1 MTRRTKDIK
10 GPRGGPRRKAR
21 SPTASG
27 RTRAPRERVRLSEE
41 PPREP
46 GRSFLSRLVWFGLTA
61 TVWLAIC
68 AAALTAWFA
77 RDLPDIAD
85 LEKAMVRKPIVT
97 VLAADGSVL
106 AKYGEVHGN
115 AVRVGDLPPY
125 VPRAFLAIEDR
136 RFYDHP
142 GVDVFGIVR
151 AAMRNLTAG
160 GVREGGSTIT
170 QQLAKNLF
178 LTRERT
184 LRRKIQETLLAIW
197 LEQRFTKDQILAI
210 YLNRVYFGAGAYGVD
225 AAAHRYFGRPAAKL
239 TLFEAAVLA
248 GLVKAPSRDNPIV
261 APKRAAERAN
271 LVLAQMARSGWLTDS
286 TAARARRNEVR
297 YIAPGDA
304 SVSAK
309 YFTDWILDRV
319 DDYVGF
325 TSGDVI
331 VHTTLAP
338 LMQQYAQAAAA
349 QVLKENASRKVSQA
363 ALVALAP
370 DGAVRA
376 MIGGRDYGES
386 QYNRAVRALR
396 QPGSAFKLFV
406 FAAALEA
413 GVRPDDRMSDR
424 PITVQGW
431 SPRNA
436 GATYRG
442 DVTFREGAARS
453 SNAVAVALTEKV
465 GRNKVIRAAR
475 RLGITSALRPDP
487 SLALGAHEVTLLEL
501 TGAYAAVANGGIGVW
516 PYGIEEISDGKGRVL
531 YRRSGDGPG
540 RVIEPGVVAGLNDLF
555 TAVITWGTGKAAKLD
570 RPAAGKTGTNQD
582 NRDAWFVGYTPDLI
596 AGVWLGN
603 DDFAPMVSVSGGSIA
618 ARTWHL
624 FMENAL
630 SGVPPHPLAGP
641 ANDLSARE
649 EPDQSSIR

>member
-1 MTRRTKDIK
+1 MSRRTKDTK
-10 GPRGGPRRKAR
+10 RPRRRAR
-21 SPTASG
+21 TTTASG
-27 RTRAPRERVRLSEE
+27 RKRVPRERVRLSEE
-41 PPREP
+41 PRDEQPR
-46 GRSFLSRLVWFGLTA
+46 RTFLSRLVWFSLTA
-61 TVWLAIC
+61 SVWLAIC
-68 AAALTAWFA
+68 AAALVAWYA

-97 VLAADGSVL
+97 VQAADGSVL
-106 AKYGEVHGN
+106 AKYGKEVHGN
-115 AVRVGDLPPY
+115 AVRVADLPPY
-125 VPRAFLAIEDR
+125 LPRAFLAIEDR

-142 GVDVFGIVR
+142 GVDVIGILR
-151 AAMRNLTAG
+151 AAMRNLVAG

-184 LRRKIQETLLAIW
+184 MRRKIQETLLAIW
-197 LEQRFTKDQILAI
+197 LEQRFTKDQILGI

-225 AAAHRYFGRPAAKL
+225 AAARRYFGRPAAKV

-271 LVLAQMARSGWLTDS
+271 LVLAQMARAGWLTES
-286 TAARARRNEVR
+286 TAARARRSEVG
-297 YIAPGDA
+297 YTGPGAA
-304 SVSAK
+304 SISAK

-319 DDYVGF
+319 EDYVGF
-325 TSGDVI
+325 TAGDVI
-331 VHTTLAP
+331 VRTTLDP
-338 LMQQYAQAAAA
+338 RMQQNAQVAAS
-349 QVLKENASRKVSQA
+349 QVLKENAKRRVSQA
-363 ALVALAP
+363 ALVALSP

-376 MIGGRDYGES
+376 MIGGRDYAES

-406 FAAALEA
+406 FLAALES
-413 GVRPDDRMSDR
+413 GIRPDDHVSDR

-436 GATYRG
+436 GSKYRG

-453 SNAVAVALTEKV
+453 SNAVAVALTERV
-465 GRNKVIRAAR
+465 GRKKVINAAR
-475 RLGITSALRPDP
+475 RLGITTPLSPDP

-516 PYGIEEISDGKGRVL
+516 PYGIEEIRDGKGRVL

-540 RVIEPGVVAGLNDLF
+540 RVIQPGVVAGLNDLF
-555 TAVITWGTGKAAKLD
+555 RAVITWGTGKAAKLD

-582 NRDAWFVGYTPDLI
+582 NRDAWFVGYTPDLV

-603 DDFAPMVSVSGGSIA
+603 DNFAPMDSVSGGSLA
-618 ARTWHL
+618 ARMWHL
-624 FMENAL
+624 FMEHAL
-630 SGVPPHPLAGP
+630 EGVPPHPLAGM
-641 ANDLSARE
+641 ANDLSQR
-649 EPDQSSIR
+649 

>member
-1 MTRRTKDIK
+1 MTRRTKDTK
-10 GPRGGPRRKAR
+10 GPRRRAR
-21 SPTASG
+21 TTTASG
-27 RTRAPRERVRLSEE
+27 RNRVPRERIRLSEE
-41 PPREP
+41 LPEEP
-46 GRSFLSRLVWFGLTA
+46 GRPFLSRLVWFSLTA
-61 TVWLAIC
+61 SVWLAIC
-68 AAALTAWFA
+68 GAALIAWFA

-85 LEKAMVRKPIVT
+85 LEKAMIRKPVVT
-97 VLAADGSVL
+97 VVAADGSVL
-106 AKYGEVHGN
+106 ARYGEVHGA
-115 AVRVGDLPPY
+115 AVRIRDLPPY
-125 VPRAFLAIEDR
+125 LPRAFLAIEDR

-142 GVDVFGIVR
+142 GVDVLGIVR

-184 LRRKIQETLLAIW
+184 IRRKIQETLLALW

-286 TAARARRNEVR
+286 TAARARRSEVS
-297 YIAPGDA
+297 YAGPGDA
-304 SVSAK
+304 SISAK

-319 DDYVGF
+319 DDYVGY

-331 VHTTLAP
+331 VRTTLMP
-338 LMQQYAQAAAA
+338 NLQQYAQTAAS
-349 QVLKENASRKVSQA
+349 QVLKENANRKVTQT
-363 ALVALAP
+363 ALVAMAP

-406 FAAALEA
+406 FLPALES
-413 GVRPDDRMSDR
+413 GIRPDDRVSDR

-431 SPRNA
+431 SPRNS
-436 GATYRG
+436 GAKYRG

-453 SNAVAVALTEKV
+453 SNAVAVALAEKV
-465 GRNKVIRAAR
+465 GRDKVIRAAR
-475 RLGITSALRPDP
+475 RLGITSPLRPDP
-487 SLALGAHEVTLLEL
+487 SLALGAHEVTLMEL
-501 TGAYAAVANGGIGVW
+501 TGAYAVVANGGIGVW
-516 PYGIEEISDGKGRVL
+516 PYGIEEIRDGKGRVL
-531 YRRSGDGPG
+531 YRRRGDGPG

-582 NRDAWFVGYTPDLI
+582 NRDAWFVGYTHDLI

-603 DDFAPMVSVSGGSIA
+603 DNFAPMVSVSGGSLA
-618 ARTWHL
+618 ARMWHL
-624 FMENAL
+624 FMVNAL
-630 SGVPPHPLAGP
+630 KGVPPHPLAVPG
-641 ANDLSARE
+641 NDLSARE
-649 EPDQSSIR
+649 SPDQPSIR